1 MINWEKVMKLALCR
15 CCFRKV
21 VVIFVLSA
29 VLVGAIPR
37 ADAQDSTTHTDQII
51 QVEED
56 AADLGQQSFG
66 LVIFRTIVFLI
77 ILIGVIFL
85 FMYFFKHVLYRRK
98 GEGLSIRVVGST
110 LLGPKKS
117 IYLVEIESRRLVL
130 GVTDASIS
138 YLTELEKRSPD
149 DAQLPLDKKVFPSS
163 GGRFREL
170 LDALVKK
177 KGADG

>member
-1 MINWEKVMKLALCR
+1 MKPSLFR
-15 CCFRKV
+15 CCCIQIA
-21 VVIFVLSA
+21 VIFVLLA

-37 ADAQDSTTHTDQII
+37 ADAQDSTAHTDQMA
-51 QVEED
+51 QVEEELT
-56 AADLGQQSFG
+56 DLSQQSFG
-66 LVIFRTIVFLI
+66 LVIFKTIVFLI

-85 FMYFFKHVLYRRK
+85 LMYFFKHVVYRRR

-117 IYLVEIESRRLVL
+117 IYLVEIEGRRLVL
-130 GVTDASIS
+130 GVTDTSIS

-149 DAQLPLDKKVFPSS
+149 EMQPALDKKVFQSS
-163 GGRFREL
+163 GGRFRDV